1 MTEPLHPADE
11 APEPVVKKTQTST
24 LRLPGLERPGT
35 GALARPSSGPLT
47 PAPAAEP
54 VTDEDPVA
62 ASRAR
67 MAFINGYLKA
77 PSHDPA
83 YQDKTLVYRV
93 MSEERAYQ
101 QTLVAELMAELKRLP
116 EGDPRMSELE
126 SHLKTANSRQGN
138 LFTLMNKLA
147 EARRASGTGPLLNPE
162 A

>member
-1 MTEPLHPADE
+1 MTEPLQPADE
-11 APEPVVKKTQTST
+11 APQPVVKKTQTST

-35 GALARPSSGPLT
+35 GALARPSSGPLS
-47 PAPAAEP
+47 APAAPPAAE
-54 VTDEDPVA
+54 EDPLA

-77 PSHDPA
+77 PSGDPA
-83 YQDKTLVYRV
+83 YQDKALVYRV

-116 EGDPRMSELE
+116 EGDPRASELE

-138 LFTLMNKLA
+138 LFTLMNKVA
-147 EARRASGTGPLLNPE
+147 EARRASGTGPLLEN
-162 A
+162 